1 MKEPRTTEIIPKDCE
16 AMAEIVPMEEADLDG
31 VCSLEERAFYTP
43 WDRKSFELA
52 ISDSKLAALVI
63 RRAGRIAGYLIAF
76 LRGYELLIA
85 NIAVEEEFRREGLAS
100 KLISHILDEAVKKG
114 LTYAVLDVRKSN
126 AGAIDLYK
134 GFGFRVIGKRRGYY
148 SSPPEDGLIMYRR
161 L

>member
-1 MKEPRTTEIIPKDCE
+1 
-16 AMAEIVPMEEADLDG
+16 MEEEDLDG
-31 VCSLEERAFYTP
+31 VCSLENRAFHTP

-63 RRAGRIAGYLIAF
+63 RHAGRIAGYLIAF
-76 LRGYELLIA
+76 FRGHELLIA

-100 KLISHILDEAVKKG
+100 RLISHILEEAGRKG
-114 LTYAVLDVRKSN
+114 LTYAVLDVRESN
-126 AGAIDLYK
+126 AGAIDLYAR
-134 GFGFRVIGKRRGYY
+134 FGFRVIGKRRGYY